1 MAPDLTQY
9 PAHQSSRPYTRWWWL
24 GGPFR
29 RDDIVFQL
37 NWLQANG
44 FGGVELA
51 WLDPTWHGRPET
63 ETRPEWLGADWSAL
77 VAFAKQYAD
86 EIGLGCDFTFGSCWP
101 FGGSR
106 VRAEDAAQTL
116 TGPSTQRLYGS
127 WEPGPRLVLDHLSVG
142 ALRRYAEAL
151 APAFRP
157 ALAGTPSALFCDS
170 LELDPAGIWS
180 LELWDQ
186 FEARYGYRLEERT
199 ELARTHP
206 HMRYEYRRLVGS
218 TMQQAFFETFAR
230 VCRELGAISRV
241 QCHGAPT
248 DLLAAYASVDVPES
262 EALLFEP
269 RFSRIAASAAALAG
283 KDLVSAETFSCIY
296 GVVGL
301 GAGPS
306 RAGISAAT
314 SSEGRCFR
322 PAGPTSGQAVR
333 AVRYWRR
340 EQVADLKLLADA
352 VFANGVNQIVWHGMP
367 YNPPGGKQEFY
378 ASVHVG
384 PDASFAVELPAF
396 NEYLETVSG
405 MLRHG
410 RPYSLLAVYL
420 PNEDMLMRDRL
431 PDEQRTPGAVFEW
444 EMRQVA
450 VPPETEGYHPL
461 WVSETF
467 LRKAEYVNS
476 QISIDGVDVAAL
488 YLDCEWLDA
497 GALEEVVRL
506 AHDGAKIVLERVP
519 SLPGMRRHP
528 RYAGWLAELARL
540 PNVRGALADLD
551 LRPLV
556 EGPELPLFWAREGD
570 RELLIFFAHPLA
582 REVRYPMAYGQS
594 YCDGPIERPVTIHF
608 GEVSRAVTL
617 RFEPYQ
623 SIMLRLSRDGEVG
636 VLDLGFVPT
645 PPVRESD
652 LPP

>member
-9 PAHQSSRPYTRWWWL
+9 PANQSSRPYTRWWWL

-29 RDDIVFQL
+29 QDDIVFQL
-37 NWLQANG
+37 NWLNANG

-51 WLDPTWHGRPET
+51 WLDPTWQGRSET

-77 VAFAKQYAD
+77 VAFAKKYAD

-116 TGPSTQRLYGS
+116 TGPSAQRLYGS
-127 WEPGPRLVLDHLSVG
+127 WEPGPRLVLNHLSER
-142 ALRRYAEAL
+142 ALRRYAEVL

-157 ALAGTPSALFCDS
+157 GLAGTPSALFCDS
-170 LELDPAGIWS
+170 LELDPSGIWS
-180 LELWDQ
+180 PELWDQ
-186 FEARYGYRLEERT
+186 FESRYGYRLEERT

-218 TMQQAFFETFAR
+218 TMQQAFFETFAQ
-230 VCRELGAISRV
+230 VCRDLGAVSRV

-269 RFSRIAASAAALAG
+269 RFSRIPASAAALAA
-283 KDLVSAETFSCIY
+283 KDLVSAEMFSCIY
-296 GVVGL
+296 GIVGL
-301 GAGPS
+301 GDL
-306 RAGISAAT
+306 RAA
-314 SSEGRCFR
+314 
-322 PAGPTSGQAVR
+322 
-333 AVRYWRR
+333 RYWRR
-340 EQVADLKLLADA
+340 EQLADLKLVADA

-367 YNPPGGKQEFY
+367 YNPQGGKQEFY

-384 PDASFAVELPAF
+384 PDASFAGELPAF

-405 MLRHG
+405 MLRRG

-420 PNEDMLMRDRL
+420 PNEDMLMRDRI
-431 PDEQRTPGAVFEW
+431 PDERRTPGGVFEW

-450 VPPETEGYHPL
+450 VPAETEGYHPL

-467 LRKAEYVNS
+467 LRKAEYLDG
-476 QISIDGVDVAAL
+476 QISVGSVDFAAL

-497 GALEEVVRL
+497 GALEEIVRL
-506 AHDGAKIVLERVP
+506 ARDGAKIVLKRVP

-528 RYAGWLAELARL
+528 HYAGWLAELARL

-551 LRPLV
+551 LRPLI
-556 EGPELPLFWAREGD
+556 EAPDLPPFWVREGD

-582 REVRYPMAYGQS
+582 RDVHYPMAYGQS
-594 YCDGPIERPVTIHF
+594 YCEGPIDRPVTIHF
-608 GEVSRAVTL
+608 GEISREVTL

-623 SIMLRLSRDGEVG
+623 SIMLRMSRDGELG
-636 VLDLGFVPT
+636 VLDLGFAPD
-645 PPVRESD
+645 PPVRERD
-652 LPP
+652 LEQ